1 MKITVEFKIEDF
13 WIGAYWRYDAS
24 YRMCHL
30 WVCLIPCVP
39 IHITW
44 ER

>member
-1 MKITVEFKIEDF
+1 MRISMEFKLEDL
-13 WIGAYWRYDAS
+13 WVGAYWRYDEP
-24 YRMCHL
+24 YKLHHL

-44 ER
+44 